1 MLGIIVTYPV
11 ALIRAKVQAAAYYH
25 VKPPVTSAILQSA
38 SACLTATIR
47 KPEPVTVR
55 SLLRTIW
62 KGDGLVG
69 FYRGLGTNLVKVL
82 PATAISMLTYETI
95 RREVNLGPMGS
106 G

>member
-1 MLGIIVTYPV
+1 MQASFYFHAKT
-11 ALIRAKVQAAAYYH
+11 ALAGGGGTRH
-25 VKPPVTSAILQSA
+25 AI
-38 SACLTATIR
+38 
-47 KPEPVTVR
+47 PVTVP

-62 KGDGLVG
+62 QGDGLAG